1 MNIQRKSGILLH
13 PTSLP
18 GHGGIGTLGS
28 EARRFVDFLQTAGQT
43 LWQILPLGPPGY
55 GNSPY
60 SCYSA
65 FAGNPLLIDLAA
77 VVTDGDLR
85 KDEVHPDVQDER
97 IDFASVAANKFR
109 LLHMAADRF
118 FTSTDPRRKHD
129 FWHFCDST
137 FWLHDYA
144 LFMALKDLFKGKC
157 WNRWPKELVQRNRDG
172 CEEYSHRLGHE
183 VGFQKYMQWQFYRQ
197 WTALKQYANDRSIS
211 IIGDTPIFVAY
222 DSADVWCNQHLFK
235 LDSNRLPESV
245 AGVPPDYF
253 SKTGQRW
260 GNPVYDWERL
270 AADGFGWWIA
280 RLKNDLSLYDIVR
293 LDHFRGFEAYWEIP
307 AKEKTAI
314 KGRWVKG
321 PGEALFGA
329 LSAAIGKLPFIAE
342 DLGLI
347 TPEVLSLRD
356 RFDLP
361 GMKVLQ
367 FAFDG
372 GPRNGYLPH
381 NFVPNC
387 VVYTGTHDND
397 TTEGWFASL
406 RSEQQRRVCGYLR
419 CSPEEVVWELI
430 RAALSSVAVTAII
443 PLQDILGLSSAARL
457 NTPGTVGEN
466 WGWRFSPQDLTE
478 DSAIRLKALTENYA
492 RSPFG

>member
-1 MNIQRKSGILLH
+1 MNVQRKSGILLH

-18 GHGGIGTLGS
+18 GYGGIGTFGS
-28 EARRFVDFLQTAGQT
+28 EARRFVDFLQNAGQT
-43 LWQILPLGPPGY
+43 FWQILPLGPPGY

-65 FAGNPLLIDLAA
+65 FAGNPLLIDLATVA
-77 VVTDGDLR
+77 AEGDLR
-85 KDEVHPDVQDER
+85 KDELSPDMAEER
-97 IDFASVAANKFR
+97 IDFDGVSAYKLR
-109 LLHMAADRF
+109 LLREAADRF
-118 FTSTDPRRKHD
+118 FAGTDPRRKHD
-129 FWHFCDST
+129 FWHFCDTS

-144 LFMALKDLFKGKC
+144 LFMALKDLFKGKN
-157 WNRWPKELVQRNRDG
+157 WSRWPRELVLRNRVE
-172 CEEYSHRLGHE
+172 CAEYSHRLGHE

-197 WTALKQYANDRSIS
+197 WKALKQYANEREIT

-222 DSADVWCNQHLFK
+222 DSVDVWCNQHLFK
-235 LDSNRLPESV
+235 LDNHCLPKSV

-260 GNPVYDWERL
+260 GNPVYDWEKL
-270 AADGFGWWIA
+270 TSDGFGWWIA
-280 RLKNDLSLYDIVR
+280 RLKNDLSLYDVVR

-314 KGRWVKG
+314 KGQWVKG
-321 PGEALFGA
+321 PGDALF
-329 LSAAIGKLPFIAE
+329 SSFQAAMGKLPLIAE
-342 DLGLI
+342 DLGFI
-347 TPEVLSLRD
+347 TPEVISLRD

-367 FAFDG
+367 FAFGG

-381 NFVPNC
+381 NYVPNC

-397 TTEGWFASL
+397 TTQGWFDTL
-406 RSEQQRRVCGYLR
+406 NGEEQRHVCRYLR
-419 CSPEEVVWELI
+419 CTPEEVVWEMI
-430 RAALSSVAVTAII
+430 RLALSSVAATAII
-443 PLQDILGLSSAARL
+443 PLQDILGLPGSARM

-466 WGWRFSPQDLTE
+466 WSWRFASQDLTE
-478 DSAIRLKALTENYA
+478 DSAIRLRELTECYA
-492 RSPFG
+492 RYPLN

>member
-18 GHGGIGTLGS
+18 GHGGIGTFGG
-28 EARRFVDFLQTAGQT
+28 EARQFVDFLQAAGQV
-43 LWQILPLGPPGY
+43 LWQVLPLGPPGY

-65 FAGNPLLIDLAA
+65 FAGNPLLIDLAT
-77 VVTDGDLR
+77 VVSEGDLR
-85 KDEVHPDVQDER
+85 NDEISPVVAEER
-97 IDFASVAANKFR
+97 IDFTGVAAYKLR
-109 LLHMAADRF
+109 LLRQAADRF
-118 FTSTDPRRKHD
+118 FAGNDPRRTHS
-129 FWHFCDST
+129 FWHFCDTS

-157 WNRWPKELVQRNRDG
+157 WNRWPKELVLRNRDE
-172 CEEYSHRLGHE
+172 CAEYSHRLGHE
-183 VGFQKYMQWQFYRQ
+183 VGFHKYMQWQFHRQ
-197 WTALKQYANDRSIS
+197 WKAVKQYANERNIL
-211 IIGDTPIFVAY
+211 IVGDTPIFVAY
-222 DSADVWCNQHLFK
+222 DSVDVWCNQHLFK
-235 LDSNRLPESV
+235 LDSHRLPELV

-280 RLKNDLSLYDIVR
+280 RLKNDLSLYDVVR

-314 KGRWVKG
+314 KGQWVKG
-321 PGEALFGA
+321 PGEALF
-329 LSAAIGKLPFIAE
+329 SSFQAAVGKLPFIAE

-356 RFDLP
+356 RFGLP

-367 FAFDG
+367 FAFEG
-372 GPRNGYLPH
+372 GARNGYLPH
-381 NFVPNC
+381 NYVPNC

-397 TTEGWFASL
+397 TTQGWFDTL
-406 RSEQQRRVCGYLR
+406 NGEQQRRVCRYLR
-419 CSPEEVVWELI
+419 CTPEEVVWEMI
-430 RAALSSVAVTAII
+430 RLALSSVAATAII
-443 PLQDILGLSSAARL
+443 PLQDILGLSGSARM

-466 WGWRFSPQDLTE
+466 WRWRFSSHDLTA
-478 DSAIRLKALTENYA
+478 DSAIRLRELTEFYA
-492 RSPFG
+492 RYP